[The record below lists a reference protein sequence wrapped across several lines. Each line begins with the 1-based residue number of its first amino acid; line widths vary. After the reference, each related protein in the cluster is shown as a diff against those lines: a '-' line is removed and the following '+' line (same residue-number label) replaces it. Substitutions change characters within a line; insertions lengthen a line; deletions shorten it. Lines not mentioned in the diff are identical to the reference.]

1 MAKGKGMKSIKEKFI
16 ARPLTLILIMAVA
29 LAVLPNIAA
38 GQMPP
43 WVQLELMRQA
53 YERQQW
59 LQWQRAEQMRQ
70 RYDRQQWLQFLQ
82 QERLRQMYQR

>member
-1 MAKGKGMKSIKEKFI
+1 MNSIKETFI
-16 ARPLTLILIMAVA
+16 SRSIMLLLVVAVA

-38 GQMPP
+38 GQMSP
-43 WVQLELMRQA
+43 WLLQEQMRQA

-70 RYDRQQWLQFLQ
+70 MYDRQQWLQFQQ
-82 QERLRQMYQR
+82 QERWRQMYQR

>member
-1 MAKGKGMKSIKEKFI
+1 MKDIKEKSI

-29 LAVLPNIAA
+29 LAVLPNLAA
-38 GQMPP
+38 GQMAP
-43 WVQLELMRQA
+43 WVQQELMRQA

-70 RYDRQQWLQFLQ
+70 MYERQQWLQFQQ
-82 QERLRQMYQR
+82 QERWRQMFQR

>member
-16 ARPLTLILIMAVA
+16 ARPLTLTLIMAVA
-29 LAVLPNIAA
+29 LAILPNIVVGQTAA
-38 GQMPP
+38 
-43 WVQLELMRQA
+43 WVQQELMRQA

-70 RYDRQQWLQFLQ
+70 MYDRQQWQQFLQ